1 MVIFQSYV
9 GLPEGNYHKKNQKL
23 WSLGLKFWHKRHL
36 TARTDPLSPQFGPR
50 QRAPVVE
57 AGKVPGHAA
66 TLRYVLRVKV

>member
-1 MVIFQSYV
+1 MGIVHSYV
-9 GLPEGNYHKKNQKL
+9 GLPEGNIPQKKQKL

-36 TARTDPLSPQFGPR
+36 TGRTDPLSPQFGPR

-57 AGKVPGHAA
+57 AGEVPGHAA